1 MNSGGNQSVSHR
13 YVPRNLS
20 AGFSATETHSSIYH
34 PPLSRFFH
42 GENTMDTTLNPNRPW
57 GWVLTFGIILI
68 ILGLIAISVAAITTI
83 ISVILVGVLLL
94 IAGVA
99 TLIDAFQT
107 WNKRVGYLILHVI
120 MGLLYVAAAIALL
133 RDPLIGAV
141 TMTLLLAIFY
151 VILGI
156 FRIITSLTFR
166 VTSYWGWRLFSGI
179 VTLILGIFILS
190 QWPAYSLFVIGLI
203 VGIELLFNGFTYLLL
218 AIGSRASQKSVPR

>member
-1 MNSGGNQSVSHR
+1 MNTRNDPPFLHR
-13 YVPRNLS
+13 YVPHNPTAWVRTTE
-20 AGFSATETHSSIYH
+20 ACFSRSH
-34 PPLSRFFH
+34 PPLSPFLH
-42 GENTMDTTLNPNRPW
+42 GENTMDTALKTNKPW

-99 TLIDAFQT
+99 TIIDAFQT
-107 WNKRVGYLILHVI
+107 WHSRAGYLILHLV
-120 MGLLYVAAAIALL
+120 MGLLYIAAGIALL

-156 FRIITSLTFR
+156 FRIITSLVFR
-166 VTSYWGWRLFSGI
+166 VTAYWGWRLFSGI
-179 VTLILGIFILS
+179 VTLLLGIFILS

-218 AIGSRASQKSVPR
+218 AIGNRTNKLA